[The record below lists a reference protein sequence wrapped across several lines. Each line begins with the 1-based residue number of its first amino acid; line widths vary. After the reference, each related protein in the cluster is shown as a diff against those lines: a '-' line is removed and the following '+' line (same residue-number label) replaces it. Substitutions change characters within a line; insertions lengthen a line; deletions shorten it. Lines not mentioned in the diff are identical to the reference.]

1 MPRDEEKAPAIPQQQ
16 QQQNKAPL
24 SKILLVCMISYVGY
38 LLLGAWCY
46 YVEQRHEEEFHNQ
59 KSQDADWAEKG
70 LVLELRVATSLMIFS
85 AIRIFLLFIFILEK
99 VADLETVSIIWLSIS
114 TLLMMAAYFT
124 ACLNLDVF
132 IHIHPFFITLFFVSI
147 GLDFL
152 GNVLVIVRHN
162 NF

>member
-70 LVLELRVATSLMIFS
+70 LVLELRVATIGKHPSIHNQALPPVTQRAFV
-85 AIRIFLLFIFILEK
+85 LLL
-99 VADLETVSIIWLSIS
+99 A
-114 TLLMMAAYFT
+114 
-124 ACLNLDVF
+124 
-132 IHIHPFFITLFFVSI
+132 
-147 GLDFL
+147 
-152 GNVLVIVRHN
+152 
-162 NF
+162 